1 MLIPTVEVKINPGR
15 RIANPKHIKELEKSI
30 SEVGLLNPITVDH
43 RNVLIAGLH
52 RLEAAKLLDWPEIEC
67 TVSSLEGLQAELAEI
82 DENFIRNDL
91 SPVEYGELLLR
102 RKAIY
107 ESLYPEARNG
117 GDRKSEKIR
126 SAKCAS
132 DSAKSFV
139 DDTAE
144 KLGVNPSTVR
154 RQIQTAKNLAPE
166 AKEIIRNADA
176 KITKKDALKLSRMEP
191 EQQKEAASQL
201 ASGEIRSVSEYRAA
215 VQADTEQAQEHRSND
230 TQPEPAPE
238 EEQAKTGASASA
250 QSFALD
256 GKRFAT
262 VAESIADLKNPDKD
276 CSCTPDGF
284 LAEITAFAQKFRRDI
299 EWYSTPYYEVVFPA
313 LTSEQ
318 LDYLHQQLAL
328 IHSTAESLFQKVKGT
343 WQHE

>member
-15 RIANPKHIKELEKSI
+15 RTANPEHIQELAKSI
-30 SEVGLLNPITVDH
+30 SEIGLLNPITVDH

-52 RLEAAKLLDWPEIEC
+52 RLEAAKLLNWPEIEC

-91 SPVEYGELLLR
+91 SPVEYGDLLLR

-132 DSAKSFV
+132 DSVKSFV

-176 KITKKDALKLSRMEP
+176 KITKKDALKLSLMEP

-201 ASGEIRSVSEYRAA
+201 AAGEIRSVGEY
-215 VQADTEQAQEHRSND
+215 
-230 TQPEPAPE
+230 
-238 EEQAKTGASASA
+238 
-250 QSFALD
+250 
-256 GKRFAT
+256 
-262 VAESIADLKNPDKD
+262 
-276 CSCTPDGF
+276 
-284 LAEITAFAQKFRRDI
+284 
-299 EWYSTPYYEVVFPA
+299 
-313 LTSEQ
+313 
-318 LDYLHQQLAL
+318 
-328 IHSTAESLFQKVKGT
+328 
-343 WQHE
+343 